1 LRNVSVNYEID
12 RREMH
17 LWSAPKV
24 LSDWQAR
31 LEFTG
36 SNVLLL
42 LRDVTELLVTKFSLY
57 QTIMH
62 VCSSRW
68 YVRVLLQWT
77 VICCRS
83 GASWQPRQLR

>member
-1 LRNVSVNYEID
+1 
-12 RREMH
+12 MH

-42 LRDVTELLVTKFSLY
+42 LRDVTELLVSVYIKLSCMCAHHDDTY
-57 QTIMH
+57 
-62 VCSSRW
+62 VC
-68 YVRVLLQWT
+68 YY
-77 VICCRS
+77 S
-83 GASWQPRQLR
+83 GQ